1 MTRGPLGGRTRSRPA
16 PVDIAARSRW
26 LLLVLAGA
34 SACGVKRAPPPPA
47 PLSTPAPTRVST
59 LAPTSLTVDASR
71 APGDEASSPLD
82 GPLLSAPFSAPIGAA
97 RVDHVDVVA
106 GLIAAEGTVRAMG
119 LGPGGVA
126 WSADVLHGV
135 AWAPDAELRLEA
147 AAGGIAV
154 VWRGLRDGKAGRSM
168 VLVGPRGEPRGEPI
182 DVGALSC
189 ATSDGIAWV
198 GPHAPGPTRVRTRRW
213 VDLQPR
219 PRDIVDVPPERDPAL
234 VCGDHD
240 VIVLG
245 DGEDDLTASTFTPG
259 DAEARPPVVVLH
271 DADFADEQREHD
283 AFTIGD
289 DLAVVR
295 IGASGTIAVR
305 DIPRGGP
312 PGTWRR
318 LKRSLPADDEAVT
331 VDGDVA
337 STVIVATHDTD
348 SACAVSSAGSAESVR
363 AIVVD
368 RKTGSESLV
377 DLAPADCDRSRG
389 PFWIA
394 PSPSGLVVG
403 WVERRAKLASKAAPI
418 AGAAFRVLGVD
429 GVRETRVDQD
439 ADAIA
444 DGGCDDRGCFVA
456 ILVREPGSDGMRPA
470 PIRVVPYP

>member
-1 MTRGPLGGRTRSRPA
+1 MRRGPLGGRSARRTRARRA
-16 PVDIAARSRW
+16 PGDVAATLRR
-26 LLLVLAGA
+26 LLPPLLAVC
-34 SACGVKRAPPPPA
+34 ACGVKRAPPPSPTAPPPPPPSAAADASPLPDAEARA
-47 PLSTPAPTRVST
+47 PL
-59 LAPTSLTVDASR
+59 DA
-71 APGDEASSPLD
+71 ALF
-82 GPLLSAPFSAPIGAA
+82 SAPFSAPIGAA
-97 RVDHVDVVA
+97 RVDHLDVVA

-126 WSADVLHGV
+126 WTADVLHGV

-168 VLVGPRGEPRGEPI
+168 VLIGPRGEPRGEPV

-189 ATSDGIAWV
+189 ATSEGIAWV
-198 GPHAPGPTRVRTRRW
+198 GPHAPGASRVRARRW
-213 VDLQPR
+213 ADLQAR
-219 PRDIVDVPPERDPAL
+219 PRDVVDVPAERDPAL

-245 DGEDDLTASTFTPG
+245 DGDDDLTASTFTPG
-259 DAEARPPVVVLH
+259 DAAPRPAVVVLH
-271 DADFADEQREHD
+271 EADFADEQREHD

-289 DLAVVR
+289 DLALVR

-305 DIPRGGP
+305 DVPRGGP

-318 LKRSLPADDEAVT
+318 LKRSLPGDDEAVA
-331 VDGDVA
+331 VDGDAA
-337 STVIVATHDTD
+337 SMVLVATHDADTG
-348 SACAVSSAGSAESVR
+348 CAVASAGSAESVR

-368 RKTGSESLV
+368 RKTGGESLV

-394 PSPSGLVVG
+394 TSPAGLVVG
-403 WVERRAKLASKAAPI
+403 WVERRTKLASKAAPI
-418 AGAAFRVLGVD
+418 AAAAFRVLRPD
-429 GVRETRVDQD
+429 GVREARIDQD

-444 DGGCDDRGCFVA
+444 DGGCDERGCFVA
-456 ILVREPGSDGMRPA
+456 VLVREPGSDGMRPA
-470 PIRVVPYP
+470 PIRAVAYP